1 LLKFQSKSLFSQFF
15 YNIEKTGGGFWC
27 PGMDCPLNSLNSKEK
42 DSKRK
47 KELNFEGSHYIIT
60 EEVNVI
66 EITLSIKNHQL
77 AKNMIALIKKIKD
90 IEIFEEKKVSK
101 KRKKSKIDE
110 ILENP
115 YDIKDFKIYQREEIY
130 ERAGI
135 H

>member
-1 LLKFQSKSLFSQFF
+1 
-15 YNIEKTGGGFWC
+15 
-27 PGMDCPLNSLNSKEK
+27 
-42 DSKRK
+42 
-47 KELNFEGSHYIIT
+47 
-60 EEVNVI
+60 VI
-66 EITLSIKNHQL
+66 EITLRIKNHQL

-115 YDIKDFKIYQREEIY
+115 YDIKDFKIYRREEIY

>member
-1 LLKFQSKSLFSQFF
+1 MK
-15 YNIEKTGGGFWC
+15 
-27 PGMDCPLNSLNSKEK
+27 
-42 DSKRK
+42 
-47 KELNFEGSHYIIT
+47 
-60 EEVNVI
+60 
-66 EITLSIKNHQL
+66 EITLRIKNDQL
-77 AKNMIALIKKIKD
+77 AENFIALIKKIKE
-90 IEIFEEKKVSK
+90 IEIFEEKKVNK

>member
-1 LLKFQSKSLFSQFF
+1 
-15 YNIEKTGGGFWC
+15 
-27 PGMDCPLNSLNSKEK
+27 M
-42 DSKRK
+42 
-47 KELNFEGSHYIIT
+47 
-60 EEVNVI
+60 I
-66 EITLSIKNHQL
+66 EITLRIKNHQL
-77 AKNMIALIKKIKD
+77 AKNIIALIKKIKD
-90 IEIFEEKKVSK
+90 IEIFEEKKVSI

>member
-1 LLKFQSKSLFSQFF
+1 VK
-15 YNIEKTGGGFWC
+15 
-27 PGMDCPLNSLNSKEK
+27 
-42 DSKRK
+42 
-47 KELNFEGSHYIIT
+47 
-60 EEVNVI
+60 
-66 EITLSIKNHQL
+66 EITLRIKNDQL
-77 AKNMIALIKKIKD
+77 AENFIALIKKIKE
-90 IEIFEEKKVSK
+90 IEIFEEKKVNK

>member
-1 LLKFQSKSLFSQFF
+1 MK
-15 YNIEKTGGGFWC
+15 
-27 PGMDCPLNSLNSKEK
+27 
-42 DSKRK
+42 
-47 KELNFEGSHYIIT
+47 
-60 EEVNVI
+60 EVNVK
-66 EITLSIKNHQL
+66 EITLRIKNDQL
-77 AKNMIALIKKIKD
+77 AENFIALIKKIKE
-90 IEIFEEKKVSK
+90 IEIFEEKKVNK

>member
-1 LLKFQSKSLFSQFF
+1 
-15 YNIEKTGGGFWC
+15 
-27 PGMDCPLNSLNSKEK
+27 M
-42 DSKRK
+42 
-47 KELNFEGSHYIIT
+47 

-66 EITLSIKNHQL
+66 EITLRIKNDQL
-77 AKNMIALIKKIKD
+77 AENIIALIKKINE
-90 IEIFEEKKVSK
+90 IEIFEEKKGSK
-101 KRKKSKIDE
+101 KLKKSKIDE